1 MASDNNENCIYA
13 VFYKDRNQDEDK
25 TRLSH
30 IYSNI
35 ESARKE
41 YERIIRLGVNAWIYT
56 YPVMD

>member
-1 MASDNNENCIYA
+1 MTTDNNNCIYA